1 MNNVSRDIEK
11 AELDANFGHVPGR
24 SDYETPIP
32 SRAQSRAS
40 SISSSSA
47 SSNSSSSP
55 SSHGA
60 ASEINPNFETMSRAT
75 TYDLERHPT
84 AMSRIATYRSQH
96 SETVGASFR
105 SRVPKRPLPN
115 FGAGKPYP
123 QQLPDKEEYV
133 VEFDGPDDP
142 LHPQNWSMKK
152 K

>member
-1 MNNVSRDIEK
+1 MNSISRDLEK

-32 SRAQSRAS
+32 SRVQSRAS
-40 SISSSSA
+40 FSSSSSSA
-47 SSNSSSSP
+47 SS
-55 SSHGA
+55 HGSA
-60 ASEINPNFETMSRAT
+60 AHSINNFETMSRAT

-84 AMSRIATYRSQH
+84 ALSRIATQRSQH

-105 SRVPKRPLPN
+105 SRLPKKPLPN

-133 VEFDGPDDP
+133 VEFDGPDDL
-142 LHPQNWSMKK
+142 LHPQNWTMRRK
-152 K
+152 